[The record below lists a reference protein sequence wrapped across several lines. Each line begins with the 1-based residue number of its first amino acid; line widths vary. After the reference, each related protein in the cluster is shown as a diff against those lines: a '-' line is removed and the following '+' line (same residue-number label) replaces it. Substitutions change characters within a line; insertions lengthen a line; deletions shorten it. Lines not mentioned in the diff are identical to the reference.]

1 MGRVGIGEMRE
12 QGRMREMREMREMKI
27 NNQCP
32 IPNTQFFVN

>member
-1 MGRVGIGEMRE
+1 MGRVGIGEMME
-12 QGRMREMREMREMKI
+12 QGRMREMREMKI